1 MKHMRK
7 KAFWI
12 LAIICISLGAFISCG
27 DGFSF
32 SSELKVAPSGNGN
45 NRGVTLSIIVRADA
59 VGKFYTQGEPLPDPP
74 LTYTFDP
81 DPLPDGVS
89 LTGELARD
97 AGELAGT
104 YVIRQGTL
112 ELTGPNADK
121 YTLQYVGNRFSI
133 YGY

>member
-1 MKHMRK
+1 MNK
-7 KAFWI
+7 KT
-12 LAIICISLGAFISCG
+12 LCLLTIIYLSLVLFISCDG
-27 DGFSF
+27 GFSF

-45 NRGVTLSIIVRADA
+45 NRGTTLSIIVRADA
-59 VGKFYTQGEPLPDPP
+59 AGKLYTQGEPLPDPP
-74 LTYTFDP
+74 LTYTSDP

-89 LTGELARD
+89 ITGELVRD
-97 AGELAGT
+97 AGEVAGT

-112 ELTGPNADK
+112 ELTGPNAGK